1 MKRLSDGAECVI
13 KRCRR
18 VSSLSTS
25 AEINEPEEETIINE
39 QIISLDSENNHNDDD
54 DIIEIIYENKHSTCE
69 QIDTRIIMLSD
80 SDSDDD
86 QIIDITDN
94 NILSITPIINILLSS
109 PLNDLVGIIEDNEIN
124 IENVYEVIDLTDD
137 ESNST
142 DCLSNKLEHQSSI
155 DSDQC
160 PICLETLTDL
170 QYTGVDLII
179 TQCNHIMC
187 TLCSR
192 QLLATSSQCPLC
204 RNQITLYNDGKDEK
218 SATKHKEESDDQVAV
233 IRNSTFSV
241 MSKVK
246 FDLAS
251 VITVQLAD
259 TSSFL
264 DIKTREVLYNPKFED
279 MYAPVFS
286 PTNPNLTQQQRSFK
300 KVLNGYAESITL
312 SDFQFENQRRTFD
325 SFGYAVDSSV
335 GEDDIPQME
344 EQKEID
350 EYLAKK
356 PKAKRPTL
364 ENRNA
369 LVSARD
375 PESTTLNEEPE
386 DSSSTTL
393 EIKDPYDYQGR
404 SCLHMPQ
411 DVGVNLRSE
420 HGPQQCFIS
429 KQCIHIYK
437 GHIKAVQNIHYFPVS
452 AHFFLTC
459 SMDSKVKVRFYN
471 ERRCIRTYAGHRQA
485 VRDVNFYNTGTEFLS
500 VSYDNMVKYSM
511 RKIPYCVSFNSSEHK
526 QHLFICGMSDKKIFC
541 FDIRSGHVV
550 QEYDRH

>member
-233 IRNSTFSV
+233 IRNPTFYV

-300 KVLNGYAESITL
+300 NVLNGYAESTTL

-325 SFGYAVDSSV
+325 SFGYAVDPSV
-335 GEDDIPQME
+335 EEDDIPQMAPFVNEIIVSRPSEE

-369 LVSARD
+369 LVSPRD
-375 PESTTLNEEPE
+375 PESTTLNEESE
-386 DSSSTTL
+386 DSSSTKL
-393 EIKDPYDYQGR
+393 EIKDPFDYQG
-404 SCLHMPQ
+404 
-411 DVGVNLRSE
+411 
-420 HGPQQCFIS
+420 
-429 KQCIHIYK
+429 
-437 GHIKAVQNIHYFPVS
+437 
-452 AHFFLTC
+452 
-459 SMDSKVKVRFYN
+459 FYN

-541 FDIRSGHVV
+541 VSGYACSLDFSPDMSYVINGDADGRLINWNWKTTRIFERIKAHDDICIDAKWHWHEKSRVLTAG
-550 QEYDRH
+550 